1 MAKSETKQSGLTIGH
16 LASESGI
23 NVETVR
29 YYQRIGMIIKPEKPQ
44 QGFRKYSRETVNR
57 IKFIKRAQELGFS
70 LKEIAELLEL
80 GEGHCSDIQIRAQ
93 NKRDKIQQ
101 QINDLQVLYNTL
113 NGLIASCEAGENKYG
128 CPIVQTLL
136 Q

>member
-1 MAKSETKQSGLTIGH
+1 MVKSETKQSGLTIGH
-16 LASESGI
+16 LANESGI

-29 YYQRIGMIIKPEKPQ
+29 YYQRIGLITEPEKPQ

-101 QINDLQVLYNTL
+101 QINDLQVLHNTL
-113 NGLIASCEAGENKYG
+113 NGLIAACEAGENKNG
-128 CPIVQTLL
+128 CPIVQSLL